1 MQVSMPK
8 WIGFTTIGWI
18 AGIPLLMV
26 LAGLLEPV
34 NLGRTAIALG
44 MGTGLAFFQWL
55 AIRKVIENATPWLWI
70 SPLSFAVP
78 FLFADLIGKEW
89 LKTDESAVVFGT
101 LTGAAILALAQYHVV
116 LKPVGIKLVAWAM
129 VNILAYALALVPPFT
144 LTVVR
149 INELQLPGALSITV
163 SFLTVLAGGPII
175 GLLTGLILVRRS
187 NPVN

>member
-1 MQVSMPK
+1 MPK

-18 AGIPLLMV
+18 VGIPLLMAF
-26 LAGLLEPV
+26 AGVLEPV
-34 NLGRTAIALG
+34 GLGRAAIALG

-55 AIRKVIENATPWLWI
+55 AIRKVVENATPWLWV
-70 SPLSFAVP
+70 SPLSFTVP

-101 LTGAAILALAQYHVV
+101 LTGAAIMALTQYRVV
-116 LKPVGIKLVAWAM
+116 LKLIGTKLMTWVV

-144 LTVVR
+144 ITVVR
-149 INELQLPGALSITV
+149 INELQLPGALSIAL

-175 GLLTGLILVRRS
+175 GWLTGLILVRRS
-187 NPVN
+187 NPVT